1 MNTTFNI
8 QLCSVTSK
16 IAKKQNGNNFRDFRS
31 HREKKCFQSSVL
43 LKQKFLG
50 IKAPSVSSDMIGPLD
65 RLGEITDTEAA
76 ARFVDRRT
84 DFRGTQSQFSENICS
99 EDDLR
104 SRIFRTFFVK
114 FLACLPLLGF
124 SNI

>member
-31 HREKKCFQSSVL
+31 HRKKKCFQSSTL

-50 IKAPSVSSDMIGPLD
+50 IKAPSVSSHIIGPWIGQVKLPIPK
-65 RLGEITDTEAA
+65 RPQ
-76 ARFVDRRT
+76 DRRT

-104 SRIFRTFFVK
+104 SRIFRTFDVR
-114 FLACLPLLGF
+114 FLAFLPLLGF